1 MEKVADD
8 SRPHVRRPKLMREQE
23 AMATAVRDG
32 TCEVGQCD
40 SNHLQERAIVWVPV
54 PVSKSKPPRAFAGN
68 VTSADSQF
76 LLESQNDLS
85 KLGAQQR
92 VI

>member
-1 MEKVADD
+1 
-8 SRPHVRRPKLMREQE
+8 MREQE
-23 AMATAVRDG
+23 AMASAVRDG
-32 TCEVGQCD
+32 TCEESGSVTATTCKRGHTSSLD
-40 SNHLQERAIVWVPV
+40 STATLQEQVP
-54 PVSKSKPPRAFAGN
+54 PPGGSAGD